1 MSKQSSNPV
10 RELRYVDNNAEVG
23 VRHLRDLGVR
33 YAMVRT
39 PEAKAEAA
47 AQQGLSLVAIA
58 APWEIYEVA
67 NADIVVPLATQ
78 PVVVN
83 ERPGDQR
90 ERHLEL
96 GTSWFQQPDEWAA
109 LPADDG
115 PAEWQRIDV
124 QVDRIREQGE
134 PGGAGRRVDIVV
146 PSTPIEAVALPEVT
160 VSNVVVEQNSVSFSV
175 DQVGVPVLV
184 RVSYFPN
191 WSVDGAE
198 GVYRVAPNSMVV
210 VPTSRDVV
218 LTYGRTWLDWL
229 TILASLAGIAL
240 CIWWRRRG
248 DVEFASEMP
257 GMRPLN
263 GENDTALTVDGTDV
277 PADLSQPLPVDR

>member
-1 MSKQSSNPV
+1 
-10 RELRYVDNNAEVG
+10 
-23 VRHLRDLGVR
+23 
-33 YAMVRT
+33 
-39 PEAKAEAA
+39 
-47 AQQGLSLVAIA
+47 
-58 APWEIYEVA
+58 
-67 NADIVVPLATQ
+67 
-78 PVVVN
+78 
-83 ERPGDQR
+83 
-90 ERHLEL
+90 
-96 GTSWFQQPDEWAA
+96 
-109 LPADDG
+109 
-115 PAEWQRIDV
+115 
-124 QVDRIREQGE
+124 
-134 PGGAGRRVDIVV
+134 
-146 PSTPIEAVALPEVT
+146 VALPEVT

-210 VPTSRDVV
+210 VPTSHDVV

-248 DVEFASEMP
+248 DAEFASEMP
-257 GMRPLN
+257 GMRPLI